1 MEPPSS
7 SYPSPP
13 PPSPFSPTGPA
24 PAPSRAGGCGKPVVI
39 GCLVLVVLAGLGL
52 VGMIWYAS
60 TNYDK
65 LMRFSLRQSEGQILA
80 QLPGDVTP
88 GERQRLEEAF
98 DAAVRAAETRKP
110 GEIAAQSQEVQ
121 YKMLELVRKGQDLT
135 REDVR
140 ELTELLEKMGGVE
153 QPKAETL

>member
-7 SYPSPP
+7 SYPPP

-24 PAPSRAGGCGKPVVI
+24 PAPRRAGGCGKPAVI
-39 GCLVLVVLAGLGL
+39 GCLVLLVLAGLGL

-60 TNYDK
+60 TNFEK

-80 QLPGDVTP
+80 QLPDDVTAE
-88 GERQRLEEAF
+88 ERRRLEEAF
-98 DAAVRAAETRKP
+98 DAAVRAAETRRP
-110 GEIAAQSQEVQ
+110 DEIAAPSQEVQ
-121 YKMLELVRKGQDLT
+121 YKLLELVRKGPDLT

-140 ELTELLEKMGGVE
+140 ELTALLEKMGGVE
-153 QPKAETL
+153 RPETERL